1 VDDGMRMRMQ
11 KVTCLSKVLGG
22 GDLRLLCADWP
33 SGSAGLNGGWHRGLD
48 WRDWRDWLC
57 VRGMDWKKQKI
68 RWRALLNVGKV
79 R

>member
-1 VDDGMRMRMQ
+1 MRMRMQ

-22 GDLRLLCADWP
+22 LTLGCFALIGRP
-33 SGSAGLNGGWHRGLD
+33 G
-48 WRDWRDWLC
+48 
-57 VRGMDWKKQKI
+57 VRGSMGDGTGARLERLAVCSRNGLEETTI